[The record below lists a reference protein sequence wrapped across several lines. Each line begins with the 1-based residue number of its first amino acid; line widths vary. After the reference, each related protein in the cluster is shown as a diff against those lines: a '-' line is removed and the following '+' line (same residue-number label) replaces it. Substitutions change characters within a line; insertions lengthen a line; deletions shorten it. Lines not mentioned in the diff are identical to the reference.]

1 MTAAGSQPSRP
12 SSPRELA
19 VRIRAGE
26 QNAEAELVERYS
38 RGVSIIIARIA
49 RDSSLIDDLCQETF
63 RLVLE
68 KVRRGELREPEK
80 LSGFVCGV
88 ARNLAT
94 EHVRQPQRTQPLEP
108 NSPLPDPKQDPL
120 DQLLVQEQIEA
131 VRQVLQEMKEK
142 RDREILRRFYL
153 MEDDKES
160 LCADFD
166 ISGLHFNR
174 VLYRARERF
183 RELYKKEKNRN
194 RQ

>member
-1 MTAAGSQPSRP
+1 MTAAGSQPAQP

-38 RGVSIIIARIA
+38 RGVSIIIGRIV
-49 RDSSLIDDLCQETF
+49 RDSSLIDDLGQETF

-80 LSGFVCGV
+80 LSGFVCAV
-88 ARNLAT
+88 ARNLAI
-94 EHVRQPQRTQPLEP
+94 ENVRQPQRTQPLEP
-108 NSPLPDPKQDPL
+108 DSPLPDPKQDPL
-120 DQLLVQEQIEA
+120 DELLVQEQIKA

-153 MEDDKES
+153 MEEDKES
-160 LCADFD
+160 ICADFG
-166 ISGLHFNR
+166 ISRLHFNR